1 MLNFYM
7 LKTLDE
13 YKERENKINRS
24 FDTIFSHAY
33 VVHNN
38 VSLNILAD
46 EINDIL
52 RDIHYCKKDS
62 SHARIVVQD
71 EYHREVD
78 SFDIN
83 IYDLD
88 CSIYIAGSLIKT
100 DICKNAIELAH
111 NILSHKIYSGITP
124 FNYTHYMKLIG
135 KKD

>member
-13 YKERENKINRS
+13 YKDKEKKMNKL
-24 FDTIFSHAY
+24 FDNIFSHCY

-38 VSLNILAD
+38 VSLTVLANKID
-46 EINDIL
+46 DIL
-52 RDIHYCKKDS
+52 RDIHYRKTGYR
-62 SHARIVVQD
+62 ARIVVQD
-71 EYHREVD
+71 EYNREVD
-78 SFDIN
+78 SFN
-83 IYDLD
+83 IDNYDRD
-88 CSIYIAGSLIKT
+88 CSIYITGSLIKT

-111 NILSHKIYSGITP
+111 NILNHKIYSGITP